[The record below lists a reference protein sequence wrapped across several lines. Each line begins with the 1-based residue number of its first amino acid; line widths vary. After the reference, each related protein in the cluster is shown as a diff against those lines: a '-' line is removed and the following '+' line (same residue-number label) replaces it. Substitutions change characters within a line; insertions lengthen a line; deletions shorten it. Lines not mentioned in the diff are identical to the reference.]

1 MLFLFWTLE
10 NKFKSLFIMQQTEYF
25 FIQMVG
31 GAFKVSVNIFKQG
44 CLRSDLFI
52 ETDTYDCNSN
62 GMLLQLYERHKS
74 GIWVTIF
81 NILVSF
87 ASMLMLQLK
96 QFLKCSSK
104 LLIFWL
110 WIRYGIINRR
120 HNVLMEHITEL
131 CYPHGMLIISSV
143 VLYRRITKL
152 FT

>member
-1 MLFLFWTLE
+1 MLFLSRTLE
-10 NKFKSLFIMQQTEYF
+10 NRLKYLFIMQQNDF

-31 GAFKVSVNIFKQG
+31 GVFKVSGNIFKQG

-74 GIWVTIF
+74 GLWVTIF
-81 NILVSF
+81 TILVPF
-87 ASMLMLQLK
+87 ALMLRPKVKL
-96 QFLKCSSK
+96 FLKCSGK
-104 LLIFWL
+104 LLRFEL
-110 WIRYGIINRR
+110 WIRYEIINRR

-143 VLYRRITKL
+143 VFYHRIAKL